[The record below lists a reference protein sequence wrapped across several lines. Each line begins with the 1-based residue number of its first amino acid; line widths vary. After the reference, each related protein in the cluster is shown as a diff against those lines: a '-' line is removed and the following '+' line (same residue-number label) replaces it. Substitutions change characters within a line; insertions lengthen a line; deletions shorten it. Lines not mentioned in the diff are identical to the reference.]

1 MAFDELS
8 YITSGKQHPKTIPR
22 ATMID
27 TINLRLS
34 AYDVGGRGTLLEATR
49 NLPGMMIATSTD
61 TGEIC
66 GCYGNVGNLK
76 ISVNEESLTLRNSLC
91 KFMMGDNF
99 KTMNR
104 ADLVE
109 VVAMLEDMLHLPI
122 SRADVT
128 RMDVGT
134 NFALMHPVE
143 VYLRRLGDL
152 RYFRRVPMVEV
163 GGLYYK
169 QTERELNLY
178 DKCKEARNH
187 KTPIPEAYQAANIL
201 RYEQR
206 LIRHIPRYYKRN
218 QMQLRDVCRPDV
230 YADIVSRWEAAFN
243 SIRIVPSIK
252 IEMDMIE
259 NVSTMKNAGLLAL
272 IQMQGGVMEF
282 LAYVDELKAKRKITK
297 QNAARMKS
305 EIKRI
310 VEVCAIRTGADGEDD
325 VINELRAAV
334 RESAEEQRQ
343 S

>member
-1 MAFDELS
+1 
-8 YITSGKQHPKTIPR
+8 
-22 ATMID
+22 MID

-34 AYDVGGRGTLLEATR
+34 AYDVGGRGTLLEAVQG
-49 NLPGMMIATSTD
+49 LPGMMIATTSD

-76 ISVNEESLTLRNSLC
+76 LSVNEESMTLKNSLC
-91 KFMMGDNF
+91 KFKMGDNF

-109 VVAMLEDMLHLPI
+109 VVGELEDVLHLPI

-128 RMDVGT
+128 RMDIGT
-134 NFALMHPVE
+134 NFALKYPVE
-143 VYLRRLGDL
+143 VYLRRLGLL

-169 QTERELNLY
+169 QSERELNLY
-178 DKCKEARNH
+178 DKRKEARNH
-187 KTPIPEAYQAANIL
+187 KTPIPEAYHAANIL
-201 RYEQR
+201 RCEQR
-206 LIRHIPRYYKRN
+206 VIRHIPRYYKRN
-218 QMQLRDVCRPDV
+218 QMQFGDICRPDV
-230 YADIVSRWEAAFN
+230 YAEIVSRWEQEFN
-243 SIRIVPSIK
+243 SIKIIPSIK
-252 IEMDMIE
+252 FDVDMIE
-259 NVSTMKNAGLLAL
+259 NVSSMKNAGLLAL

-282 LAYVDELKAKRKITK
+282 LALVDDWKSKGKITK
-297 QNAARMKS
+297 QNAARMKQ

-310 VEVCAIRTGADGEDD
+310 VEVCAISTGEDGEDD